1 MKITISEELIART
14 EPGPDGYLVSRIPG
28 KQNIFLYLK
37 KDDIISQDERTV
49 LAEIN
54 EEKQYLV
61 GSREGSRKVAW
72 NAKKLL
78 ENYQYEE
85 TFDPQIRAENQRL
98 REEKQRTRQE
108 MQQRAVNQ
116 SKQVQLSDK
125 QSQNVQTGGNMEDS
139 TVKRQ
144 RQNTNQHQNE
154 QQIQVEQQRQ
164 RTYSKEQFRQ
174 LKLGEKHHVD
184 ITKIWNIELK
194 AEQMKQLRLML
205 EDGIQVDQLKYND
218 PSISAEVMSELRLC
232 NRQNGEINNINWRRM
247 NADQLKQIRLGMEHN
262 IDIKQ
267 YAYPAYTD
275 EQMRQLRLSLQSGFD
290 ISTYRNPHFTEK
302 QMYSMRCEQVW
313 QKIKDEIKSLW
324 HTFIDHLHLDNLN
337 RIRLNIMQHVE
348 RGLGQ
353 VADQIQNTPDIFT
366 DRHPELVE
374 TLDDRINETV
384 QDLKELLV
392 AQELVS
398 EEVMTD
404 AVISQRFEERI
415 RRTLDELMQPDV
427 IQNPD
432 MQNEIINKSAEELIQ
447 ESGAE
452 LPAEAELQQ
461 LEIEEESLS
470 VNQEAELPESNVNP
484 VDGKTH
490 GKGEKAEPVM
500 NEETIDNMM
509 SDQELMDKIGEE
521 MRAEV
526 AAQANVPIMQQEL

>member
-28 KQNIFLYLK
+28 KQNIYLYLK

-85 TFDPQIRAENQRL
+85 TFDPQIR
-98 REEKQRTRQE
+98 EEKQRTRQE
-108 MQQRAVNQ
+108 MQQKAVNQ

-144 RQNTNQHQNE
+144 RQNTNQHQPE
-154 QQIQVEQQRQ
+154 QQTQVEQQRQ

-232 NRQNGEINNINWRRM
+232 NRQNGEINNIN
-247 NADQLKQIRLGMEHN
+247 
-262 IDIKQ
+262 
-267 YAYPAYTD
+267 
-275 EQMRQLRLSLQSGFD
+275 
-290 ISTYRNPHFTEK
+290 
-302 QMYSMRCEQVW
+302 
-313 QKIKDEIKSLW
+313 
-324 HTFIDHLHLDNLN
+324 
-337 RIRLNIMQHVE
+337 
-348 RGLGQ
+348 
-353 VADQIQNTPDIFT
+353 
-366 DRHPELVE
+366 
-374 TLDDRINETV
+374 
-384 QDLKELLV
+384 
-392 AQELVS
+392 
-398 EEVMTD
+398 
-404 AVISQRFEERI
+404 
-415 RRTLDELMQPDV
+415 
-427 IQNPD
+427 
-432 MQNEIINKSAEELIQ
+432 
-447 ESGAE
+447 
-452 LPAEAELQQ
+452 
-461 LEIEEESLS
+461 
-470 VNQEAELPESNVNP
+470 
-484 VDGKTH
+484 
-490 GKGEKAEPVM
+490 
-500 NEETIDNMM
+500 
-509 SDQELMDKIGEE
+509 
-521 MRAEV
+521 
-526 AAQANVPIMQQEL
+526 

>member
-14 EPGPDGYLVSRIPG
+14 EPGPEGYLVSRIPG

-85 TFDPQIRAENQRL
+85 TFDPQIRAENQRI

-139 TVKRQ
+139 TVK

-267 YAYPAYTD
+267 YAYPAYTN
-275 EQMRQLRLSLQSGFD
+275 EQMRQLRLALQSKLD
-290 ISTYRNPHFTEK
+290 IAAYRNPHFTEK
-302 QMYSMRCEQVW
+302 QMYSMRCQQVW

-353 VADQIQNTPDIFT
+353 IADQIQNTPDIFM

-404 AVISQRFEERI
+404 AAISQRFEERI
-415 RRTLDELMQPDV
+415 RRTLDELMQPDA

-432 MQNEIINKSAEELIQ
+432 MQNEIINKSAEELIR

-461 LEIEEESLS
+461 L
-470 VNQEAELPESNVNP
+470 
-484 VDGKTH
+484 DDKTH

-526 AAQANVPIMQQEL
+526 ATQANVPIMQQEL